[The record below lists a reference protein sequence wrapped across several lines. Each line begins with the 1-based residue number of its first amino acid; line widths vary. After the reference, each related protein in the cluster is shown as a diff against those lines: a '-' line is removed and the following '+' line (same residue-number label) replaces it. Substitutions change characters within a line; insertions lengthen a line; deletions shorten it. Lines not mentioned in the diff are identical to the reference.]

1 MSRMATPHKDPKSG
15 VYYFRMAVP
24 KDLVPII
31 GKTAFKT
38 SLKTKSLN
46 EAKQIFPSY
55 LEEAHREIELAKLKL
70 SDEPS
75 VKLTVRDCVILAER
89 WYIRVRDR
97 MEASGDFTE
106 ILVRDAQWC
115 GGEYQFHEFGL
126 SDTLPISGSEIVR
139 ATESQLR
146 ELAEDLRE
154 HIESQLDIEGIA
166 VPFSSA
172 NFIQL
177 GRAFYPYVIRLE
189 SLCRARYKDD
199 WTYQPLNC
207 ELADKELSVRSE
219 VKAAPLMLNTQSI
232 TSFKTQA
239 ISAVLEDFIVVE
251 KAKVNAKSARSKTL
265 DETKSRISKL
275 ISFLGDHDVAKFK
288 RSDIVQLRDI
298 LCLIPKTSDKALLA
312 KPVAEQIRIC
322 EEKKMD
328 RYAANTVIKD
338 LKLLSRVFS
347 HAIDRGY
354 IETNPVNGVTV
365 KSAADKSQVKAA
377 KGYTEGDIQ
386 LIFKDEVFHVEDAP
400 KIYDMACYWIPLI
413 CRYTGARINEIAQ
426 LRKVDVCKSESG
438 IDYLYIRQ
446 GDEQNVKTV
455 SSVRE
460 IPIPEH
466 IKELGF
472 LDYVAS
478 TTDWLFPKLPTNMY
492 GDKGLKIGQW
502 WGKRVRSKNIVIA
515 QPSHAFR
522 HTFKTQ
528 MRSLFI
534 EDSVSDAITGH
545 AATTEGGRYGTVALE
560 VKKVAIDKLPR
571 LDLQRIW

>member
-38 SLKTKSLN
+38 SLKTKSLT
-46 EAKQIFPSY
+46 EAKRIFPSY

-75 VKLTVRDCVILAER
+75 VNLTVRDCVILAER
-89 WYIRVRDR
+89 WYMRVRDR

-146 ELAEDLRE
+146 ELAEDLRK

-219 VKAAPLMLNTQSI
+219 VKAAPLMSNTQSI
-232 TSFKTQA
+232 ISVKTQA

-275 ISFLGDHDVAKFK
+275 ITFLGDHDVTKFK

-298 LCLIPKTSDKALLA
+298 LCLIPKTSDKSLLA

-322 EEKKMD
+322 EEKKMK

-347 HAIDRGY
+347 HAIDRGF
-354 IETNPVNGVTV
+354 IETNPVNGVTI
-365 KSAADKSQVKAA
+365 KSSGDKSQVKAA
-377 KGYTEGDIQ
+377 KGYTESDIQ

-400 KIYDMACYWIPLI
+400 KIYGMACYWIPLI

-446 GDEQNVKTV
+446 GEEQNIKTV

-478 TTDWLFPKLPTNMY
+478 TTEWLFPKLPTNMY

>member
-1 MSRMATPHKDPKSG
+1 
-15 VYYFRMAVP
+15 
-24 KDLVPII
+24 
-31 GKTAFKT
+31 
-38 SLKTKSLN
+38 
-46 EAKQIFPSY
+46 
-55 LEEAHREIELAKLKL
+55 
-70 SDEPS
+70 
-75 VKLTVRDCVILAER
+75 
-89 WYIRVRDR
+89 
-97 MEASGDFTE
+97 
-106 ILVRDAQWC
+106 
-115 GGEYQFHEFGL
+115 
-126 SDTLPISGSEIVR
+126 
-139 ATESQLR
+139 
-146 ELAEDLRE
+146 
-154 HIESQLDIEGIA
+154 
-166 VPFSSA
+166 
-172 NFIQL
+172 
-177 GRAFYPYVIRLE
+177 
-189 SLCRARYKDD
+189 
-199 WTYQPLNC
+199 
-207 ELADKELSVRSE
+207 
-219 VKAAPLMLNTQSI
+219 
-232 TSFKTQA
+232 
-239 ISAVLEDFIVVE
+239 
-251 KAKVNAKSARSKTL
+251 
-265 DETKSRISKL
+265 
-275 ISFLGDHDVAKFK
+275 
-288 RSDIVQLRDI
+288 
-298 LCLIPKTSDKALLA
+298 
-312 KPVAEQIRIC
+312 
-322 EEKKMD
+322 MD

-446 GDEQNVKTV
+446 GEEQNVKTV

-478 TTDWLFPKLPTNMY
+478 TTEWLFPKLPTNMY

-502 WGKRVRSKNIVIA
+502 WGKRVRSKNIAIA

-522 HTFKTQ
+522 HSFKTQ
-528 MRSLFI
+528 MRGLFI

-545 AATTEGGRYGTVALE
+545 AATTEGGRYGTVTLE